1 MSFSIVPLLIH
12 TWFQPGGQTKTS
24 NPANRLNGFV
34 PAAKPLKRLMVTAS
48 GCAVTRLKPG
58 VNEKVYRQFLGA
70 PLMGQILFNANL
82 MLLES
87 RRQFSLRYFGS

>member
-1 MSFSIVPLLIH
+1 MFSFTPGFNRVGKRRQV
-12 TWFQPGGQTKTS
+12 TQP
-24 NPANRLNGFV
+24 
-34 PAAKPLKRLMVTAS
+34 S

-82 MLLES
+82 ILLES
-87 RRQFSLRYFGS
+87 RRQFSLRYFGSSI